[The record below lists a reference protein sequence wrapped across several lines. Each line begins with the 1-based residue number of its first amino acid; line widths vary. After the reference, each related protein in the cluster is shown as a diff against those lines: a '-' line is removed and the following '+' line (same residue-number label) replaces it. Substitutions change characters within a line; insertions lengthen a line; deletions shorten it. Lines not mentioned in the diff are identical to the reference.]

1 LRRIN
6 YAGPYAIRTRRKLAR
21 HSAPV
26 HHQLRYTIN
35 RSKAKRTSLNPQ
47 GSATPRSASSGA
59 IGGLKTGAQMTTQ
72 VRCGT
77 LFAGDEIAPRTNAT
91 MGFGDDGKIAFVCD
105 TADAPPIGIHETLL
119 DYSGLFVM
127 PGLLDVHTHL
137 AYGNAKTEEDI
148 DLYQPMEFRA
158 LRGLFFAQ
166 KVVAAGYTSI
176 CSPGDAGQISLS
188 VRNAINFGLFEG
200 PRVTAAGR
208 YLTTRQGLTDWY
220 PTWIGVPDTS
230 IGRLVTNKDEAIEE
244 IRVQV
249 KNGVDCIKLAM
260 DGVQTR
266 EDGSLIAAFN
276 QDETTSMVTEAH
288 RLGKRVVVHARGQ
301 EATLYSARAGVDLI
315 FHATYLDDECID
327 AMLKTGSAIGPTMT
341 FPRNIID
348 FTQAHEPAGI
358 KDRPSD
364 VQREYTIA
372 CENLQKARKAGIP
385 MMTGTDSGF
394 AVTPYGEW
402 HAMELEIFVRDLG
415 FSPAEALRCATSVT
429 ARFMANGA
437 RIGILETGR
446 LADFIA
452 VDGSPLENITILQDK
467 TRIRHVHIGGKRMQ
481 IPERS
486 YDPRQVTDRSWS
498 NWTDLY
504 TQQRVRTLY
513 PERKHLAAPER
524 QHLAAAQ

>member
-1 LRRIN
+1 
-6 YAGPYAIRTRRKLAR
+6 
-21 HSAPV
+21 
-26 HHQLRYTIN
+26 
-35 RSKAKRTSLNPQ
+35 
-47 GSATPRSASSGA
+47 
-59 IGGLKTGAQMTTQ
+59 MTTL
-72 VRCGT
+72 VRCGS
-77 LFAGDEIAPRTNAT
+77 LFAGNETAAQRDAT
-91 MGFGDDGKIAFVCD
+91 LGINEDGTIAFVCQ
-105 TADAPPIGIHETLL
+105 TADAPPVGVQDTVL
-119 DYSGLFVM
+119 DYSSLFVM

-137 AYGNAKTEEDI
+137 AYGNAKSEEDI

-176 CSPGDAGQISLS
+176 CAPGDAGQISLS
-188 VRNAINFGLFEG
+188 VRDAINFGLFEG

-276 QDETTSMVTEAH
+276 QDETTTMVAEAH
-288 RLGKRVVVHARGQ
+288 RLGKRVVVHARGR
-301 EATLYSARAGVDLI
+301 EATLYAARAGVDLI
-315 FHATYLDDECID
+315 FHAYYLDDECID
-327 AMLKTGSAIGPTMT
+327 AMLKSGSAIGPTMT

-348 FTQAHEPAGI
+348 FTQPHEPAAI
-358 KDRPSD
+358 KGRISS
-364 VQREYTIA
+364 VEREYITA

-415 FSPAEALRCATSVT
+415 FTPAEALHCATAVT
-429 ARFMANGA
+429 ARFMANGS
-437 RIGILETGR
+437 RIGVLEGGR
-446 LADFIA
+446 FADFIA
-452 VDGSPLENITILQDK
+452 VDGSPLENIAILQDK

-481 IPERS
+481 IPERG
-486 YDPRQVTDRSWS
+486 YDPRQVTDRSWT
-498 NWTDLY
+498 NWSDLY
-504 TQQRVRTLY
+504 TQDRVRALY
-513 PERKHLAAPER
+513 PSRR
-524 QHLAAAQ
+524 HLAAAE

>member
-1 LRRIN
+1 
-6 YAGPYAIRTRRKLAR
+6 
-21 HSAPV
+21 
-26 HHQLRYTIN
+26 
-35 RSKAKRTSLNPQ
+35 
-47 GSATPRSASSGA
+47 
-59 IGGLKTGAQMTTQ
+59 MTTL
-72 VRCGT
+72 VRCGS
-77 LFAGDEIAPRTNAT
+77 LFAGNETAAQRDAT
-91 MGFGDDGKIAFVCD
+91 LGINEDGTIAFVCQ
-105 TADAPPIGIHETLL
+105 TADAPPVGVQDTVL

-137 AYGNAKTEEDI
+137 AYGNAKSEEDI

-176 CSPGDAGQISLS
+176 CAPGDAGQISLS
-188 VRNAINFGLFEG
+188 VRDAINFGLFEG

-276 QDETTSMVTEAH
+276 QDETTTMVAEAH
-288 RLGKRVVVHARGQ
+288 RLGKRVVVHARGR
-301 EATLYSARAGVDLI
+301 EATLYAARAGVDLI
-315 FHATYLDDECID
+315 FHAYYLDDECID
-327 AMLKTGSAIGPTMT
+327 AMLKSGSAIGPTMT

-348 FTQAHEPAGI
+348 FTQPHEPAAI
-358 KDRPSD
+358 KGRISS
-364 VQREYTIA
+364 VEREYITA

-415 FSPAEALRCATSVT
+415 FTPAEALHCATAVT
-429 ARFMANGA
+429 ARFMANGS
-437 RIGILETGR
+437 RIGVLEGGR
-446 LADFIA
+446 FADFIA
-452 VDGSPLENITILQDK
+452 VDGSPLENIAILQDK

-481 IPERS
+481 IPERG
-486 YDPRQVTDRSWS
+486 YDPRQVTDRSWT
-498 NWTDLY
+498 NWSDLY
-504 TQQRVRTLY
+504 TQDRVRALY
-513 PERKHLAAPER
+513 PSRR
-524 QHLAAAQ
+524 HLAAAE

>member
-1 LRRIN
+1 
-6 YAGPYAIRTRRKLAR
+6 
-21 HSAPV
+21 
-26 HHQLRYTIN
+26 
-35 RSKAKRTSLNPQ
+35 
-47 GSATPRSASSGA
+47 
-59 IGGLKTGAQMTTQ
+59 MTTH
-72 VRCGT
+72 VRCGRF
-77 LFAGDEIAPRTNAT
+77 FAGNETAAQRDAT
-91 MGFGDDGKIAFVCD
+91 LGIKEDGTIDFVCP
-105 TADAPPIGIHETLL
+105 TADAPPIGVQDTVL

-137 AYGNAKTEEDI
+137 AYGNAKSEEDI

-176 CSPGDAGQISLS
+176 CAPGDAGQISLS
-188 VRNAINFGLFEG
+188 VRDAINFGLFEG

-266 EDGSLIAAFN
+266 EDGSLVAAFN
-276 QDETTSMVTEAH
+276 QDETTTMVEEAH
-288 RLGKRVVVHARGQ
+288 RLGKRVVVHARGR
-301 EATLYSARAGVDLI
+301 EAILYAARAGVDLI
-315 FHATYLDDECID
+315 FHAYYLDDECID
-327 AMLKTGSAIGPTMT
+327 AMLKSGSAIGPTMT

-348 FTQAHEPAGI
+348 FTQPHEPAAI
-358 KDRPSD
+358 KGRISS
-364 VQREYTIA
+364 VEREYITG

-415 FSPAEALRCATSVT
+415 FTPAEALHCATAVT
-429 ARFMANGA
+429 ARFMANGS
-437 RIGILETGR
+437 RIGVLEGGR
-446 LADFIA
+446 FADFIA
-452 VDGSPLENITILQDK
+452 VDGSPLENIAILQDK
-467 TRIRHVHIGGKRMQ
+467 ARIRHVHIGGKRMQ
-481 IPERS
+481 IPERG

-498 NWTDLY
+498 NWSDLY
-504 TQQRVRTLY
+504 TQERVRALY
-513 PERKHLAAPER
+513 PARRRLTAAE
-524 QHLAAAQ
+524 

>member
-1 LRRIN
+1 
-6 YAGPYAIRTRRKLAR
+6 
-21 HSAPV
+21 
-26 HHQLRYTIN
+26 
-35 RSKAKRTSLNPQ
+35 
-47 GSATPRSASSGA
+47 
-59 IGGLKTGAQMTTQ
+59 MTTH

-77 LFAGDEIAPRTNAT
+77 LFAGDETAVRRDAT
-91 MGFGDDGKIAFVCD
+91 LGFGVDGRIAFACE
-105 TADAPPIGIHETLL
+105 TAAAPPVAMHDTVL
-119 DYSGLFVM
+119 DYSNLFVM

-137 AYGNAKTEEDI
+137 AYGNAKSEEDI

-158 LRGLFFAQ
+158 LRALFFAQ
-166 KVVAAGYTSI
+166 KVVAAGYTAI
-176 CSPGDAGQISLS
+176 CAPGDAGQVSLS

-266 EDGSLIAAFN
+266 DDGSLVAAFN

-288 RLGKRVVVHARGQ
+288 RLGKRVVVHAMGQ
-301 EATLYSARAGVDLI
+301 EAVLYSARAGVDLI
-315 FHATYLDDECID
+315 FHATHLDDACID
-327 AMLKTGSAIGPTMT
+327 AMLKSGSALGPTLT
-341 FPRNIID
+341 FQRNIID
-348 FTQAHEPAGI
+348 FTQPHEPAAI
-358 KDRPSD
+358 KGRSSRAEHD
-364 VQREYTIA
+364 YAIA
-372 CENLQKARKAGIP
+372 CENLRKARKAGIP

-415 FSPAEALRCATSVT
+415 FTPAEALRCATSVT
-429 ARFMANGA
+429 ARFMTNGSG
-437 RIGILETGR
+437 IGVLEAGR

-452 VDGSPLENITILQDK
+452 VEGSPLENITILQDK

-481 IPERS
+481 IPERD
-486 YDPRQVTDRSWS
+486 YDPRQVTDRSMV

-504 TQQRVRTLY
+504 TQERVRALY
-513 PERKHLAAPER
+513 PTRR
-524 QHLAAAQ
+524 RLAAAE

>member
-1 LRRIN
+1 
-6 YAGPYAIRTRRKLAR
+6 
-21 HSAPV
+21 
-26 HHQLRYTIN
+26 
-35 RSKAKRTSLNPQ
+35 
-47 GSATPRSASSGA
+47 
-59 IGGLKTGAQMTTQ
+59 MTTH

-77 LFAGDEIAPRTNAT
+77 LFAGDESAARTDAT
-91 MGFGDDGKIAFVCD
+91 MVFTDDGAIALVCD
-105 TADAPPIGIHETLL
+105 TAAAPPVGVHDTVL
-119 DYSGLFVM
+119 DYSSLFVM

-137 AYGNAKTEEDI
+137 AYGNAKSEEDI

-158 LRGLFFAQ
+158 IRGLFFAQ

-176 CSPGDAGQISLS
+176 CAPGDAGQISLS

-230 IGRLVTNKDEAIEE
+230 IGRLVTTKDEAIEE

-266 EDGSLIAAFN
+266 PDGELIAAFT
-276 QDETTSMVTEAH
+276 QDVTTTMVAEAH
-288 RLGKRVVVHARGQ
+288 RLGKRVVVHSRGR

-315 FHATYLDDECID
+315 FHAYYLDDECID
-327 AMLKTGSAIGPTMT
+327 EMLKSGSAIGPTMT

-348 FTQAHEPAGI
+348 FTQPFEPAATKGRI
-358 KDRPSD
+358 PD
-364 VQREYTIA
+364 VEREYSTA
-372 CENLQKARKAGIP
+372 CENLQKARRAGVP

-415 FSPAEALRCATSVT
+415 FTPAEALRAATSVT
-429 ARFMANGA
+429 ARFMAQGS
-437 RIGILETGR
+437 RIGVLETGR

-452 VDGSPLENITILQDK
+452 VDGSPLENIAILQDK
-467 TRIRHVHIGGKRMQ
+467 ARIKHVHIGGKRMQ
-481 IPERS
+481 IPERG
-486 YDPRQVTDRSWS
+486 YDPRQVTDRSWA
-498 NWTDLY
+498 NWNDLY
-504 TQQRVRTLY
+504 TQERVRTLY
-513 PERKHLAAPER
+513 PQRR
-524 QHLAAAQ
+524 RLAAAE